1 MAVLYLT
8 LAALLLIA
16 APVLAAAVVFY
27 ISFPWWIDRIL
38 KRHPGVQER
47 LRLDVSDGRVGWWIR
62 SSQTEPRPY
71 LPILCAA
78 LVGIAVIA
86 AQTVLFASTSRVPDL
101 WYVAGAGAAAAVL
114 VVALIILLAFNRLFR
129 RMTDRALQRH
139 ANSVF
144 WFAADAIIDICD
156 VSQHSDRI
164 YKSIGLTGR
173 INAED
178 LCAQALFKY
187 VRSGHDI
194 ALAQVLEIRDK
205 ADSDLR
211 NLQYFARMLSNMRV
225 AIENA
230 KRDASLSGDSRV
242 ALAQIDNEIH
252 SRDLVEALE
261 DAQWSY
267 ADKLL
272 EAISFNLGRVL
283 DFAGRADPIPKSLQD
298 AYHVLN
304 VSDDT
309 PLENIKAI
317 VNDYRRIWHPDLAHN
332 DDVKQQ
338 RHVLRMQQINAA
350 WDIIQKVR
358 IKRLN
363 YAGGKKPTP
372 NEP

>member
-1 MAVLYLT
+1 MLYLT

-101 WYVAGAGAAAAVL
+101 WYVAGAGAAATVL
-114 VVALIILLAFNRLFR
+114 VVALIILLVFNRLFR

-178 LCAQALFKY
+178 LCAQALFKHL
-187 VRSGHDI
+187 RSGHDI
-194 ALAQVLEIRDK
+194 ALAQVIEIRDK

-267 ADKLL
+267 ADQLL